1 MFELGKFVAG
11 KRSDELE
18 ADGVRVVEVNGEP
31 VRVVIFRFEFDWL
44 FLVEHRFDIENEDE
58 DEVDDADEEDE
69 DDGIDELGVG
79 KPIATFVE

>member
-1 MFELGKFVAG
+1 MGKFAAG
-11 KRSDELE
+11 RRSDEPPE
-18 ADGVRVVEVNGEP
+18 ADGVRVAELNGEP
-31 VRVVIFRFEFDWL
+31 VRVVIFRFEFGWL
-44 FLVEHRFDIENEDE
+44 VLVEHRLDIENEDE